1 MDAKTL
7 GIAPGSDQSERSNY
21 NVTSTEV
28 LIIGLGLSAIPL
40 IRELEKDSIEYVIV
54 SQGQSIWERLEQHSR
69 LDFDLVSSL
78 HTSLYSFEL
87 VKRSPADRYPTSK
100 EFSAFIESYVSKYK
114 SRVVED
120 RVALV
125 ENHSS
130 HSIVRTQGGRVFE
143 TKHLIV
149 STAFR
154 RRMNSLLNEFDY
166 ASARNKTIAITAM
179 GNSVNLMISKLIPAD
194 NRIVL
199 VTNGFMLLDK
209 LSLYDGVSYTLDQLE
224 YHNLRHVSTT
234 LYANTI
240 ATGMPFV
247 WVCQKLLAL
256 LSINSAKFLP
266 ISNVYAKHPLATRS
280 FKADFRV
287 AARSPVPNGIIAIKY
302 WPIDAYQALFD
313 NTSLKQ
319 SISDGYLLNDITFFL
334 ENGLVELWPKSET
347 VIDREAGT
355 IRWKDKVVKCDHI
368 LDADNEVPNLPDI
381 VAYRDG
387 CPPREYEYVHRNCF
401 MGIVPKELSQIYFI
415 GYTRPTTG
423 GLNNIIEMQC
433 LFTHRMIA
441 DPDLNQA
448 ICGDIE
454 DRILRYDRHYRLTDE
469 RTPQDH
475 LVHYGFYTED
485 IARLLKINPRLRDCR
500 SLQDLAIHFIY
511 PNTAFKFRQEG
522 PYKVDGVKEMVRTI
536 FKNHRGFSV
545 VAQYV
550 LTYGL
555 LQLMAYLAVILAYY
569 RQPFYFPTLALPVA
583 LFAVLANPITGFVAA
598 NGFGRNSYVNA
609 LMGAALAVTVLYPY
623 PVVPTVSLVLACV
636 LTYALRRL
644 GWSRVP
650 FNDLR
655 TKKSPKYLEFFE
667 RYRKAFNEVFAQA
680 GTPAK
685 QR

>member
-1 MDAKTL
+1 MDAKT
-7 GIAPGSDQSERSNY
+7 PVTGSAHSARSDDK
-21 NVTSTEV
+21 VTSTEV

-40 IRELEKDSIEYVIV
+40 IRELEKDGIEYVIV
-54 SQGQSIWERLEQHSR
+54 SQGQSIWERLEQHGR

-87 VKRSPADRYPTSK
+87 VKRDPADRYPPSK
-100 EFSAFIESYVSKYK
+100 EYAAFIRSYVSKYK
-114 SRVVED
+114 SKVVDD
-120 RVALV
+120 RVASV

-130 HSIVRTQGGRVFE
+130 YSVVRTQGGRVFE

-179 GNSVNLMISKLIPAD
+179 GDSVNLMISKLIPRD
-194 NRIVL
+194 NRIIL
-199 VTNGFMLLDK
+199 VTNGFVLLDK

-224 YHNLRHVSTT
+224 YHNLRHVSKT

-240 ATGMPFV
+240 VTGMPFV
-247 WVCQKLLAL
+247 WICAKLLAR
-256 LSINSAKFLP
+256 LSVDPARFLP
-266 ISNVYAKHPLATRS
+266 IANVYAKHPLAIRD
-280 FKADFRV
+280 FKMDFRW

-313 NTSLKQ
+313 NESLKQ
-319 SISDGYLLNDITFFL
+319 TIKDGYLLNDITFFL
-334 ENGLVELWPKSET
+334 EHGLAELWPKAET

-381 VAYRDG
+381 VAYDDG
-387 CPPREYEYVHRNCF
+387 SPPRTYEYVNRNCF
-401 MGIVPKELSQIYFI
+401 MGIVPKELRHVYFI

-433 LFTHRMIA
+433 LFTHKMIA
-441 DPDLNQA
+441 DPDFNRT
-448 ICGDIE
+448 IYEDIE
-454 DRILRYDRHYRLTDE
+454 GRIRKYDRHYRLSDE
-469 RTPQDH
+469 RTLQDH

-485 IARLLKINPRLRDCR
+485 IARLLNINPRLRDCR
-500 SLQDLAIHFIY
+500 SLRDLAIHFIY

-522 PYKVDGVKEMVRTI
+522 PYKVEGVKEMVRTI
-536 FKNHRGFSV
+536 FRNHRGFSV

-550 LTYGL
+550 LTYAL
-555 LQLMAYLAVILAYY
+555 LQLTAYLALILAWYH
-569 RQPFYFPTLALPVA
+569 QSFYFPTLALPVA
-583 LFAVLANPITGFVAA
+583 LLVALMNPVTGFVAA
-598 NGFGRNSYVNA
+598 NGFGRNSYVNVLLA
-609 LMGAALAVTVLYPY
+609 AALAVTVFYPY
-623 PVVPTVSLVLACV
+623 PVVPTLSLVLAGV
-636 LTYALRRL
+636 LTYVLRKL

-655 TKKSPKYLEFFE
+655 TKKSPKYVAFFK
-667 RYRKAFNEVFAQA
+667 RYCDAFKQVFADA
-680 GTPAK
+680 VAPAE